1 MASEGNQ
8 KLYHEQAVICDAPAF
23 ETVVR
28 SRRSVRRFTE
38 EPVPT
43 DIMRRCLDLALLA
56 PTSSNLQSWEFHW
69 VRSPDKKAQL
79 VQACLGQPAAAT
91 APELVVCVAR
101 PDTYRRR
108 AKEVLTQLQ
117 AQQQAE
123 VRQSQVEYYK
133 KIVPFFYSIGPLNA
147 FAPVKWVMLNAVGL
161 FRPMVRGPITSG
173 DRKAWAIKTT
183 ALACENLMLA
193 LRAYGFDSCPMEG
206 FDEARV
212 KKLLGLPSA
221 ASVVMV
227 ISAGKRAEG
236 GIYGPQLRLP
246 REEFVFEC

>member
-1 MASEGNQ
+1 MASEHKK
-8 KLYHEQAVICDAPAF
+8 KLYHEPAVSCDAGAF
-23 ETVVR
+23 EAVVR
-28 SRRSVRRFTE
+28 SRRSVRRYAE
-38 EPVPT
+38 EAIPV
-43 DIMRRCLDLALLA
+43 DVMQRCLDLALLA

-69 VRSPDKKAQL
+69 VRSPEKKSLL
-79 VQACLGQPAAAT
+79 VKACLGQPAAAT

-101 PDTYRRR
+101 PDTFRRR
-108 AKEVLTQLQ
+108 AKEVLAQLL
-117 AQQQAE
+117 
-123 VRQSQVEYYK
+123 SQKEASVHASQIQYYK
-133 KIVPFFYSIGPLNA
+133 KIVPFFYSIGPLNM
-147 FAPVKWVMLNAVGL
+147 FAPIKWLMLNTVGV

-206 FDEARV
+206 FDEARI
-212 KKLLGLPSA
+212 KRLLGLPSA
-221 ASVVMV
+221 ATVVMV

-246 REEFVFEC
+246 RDEFIFEC